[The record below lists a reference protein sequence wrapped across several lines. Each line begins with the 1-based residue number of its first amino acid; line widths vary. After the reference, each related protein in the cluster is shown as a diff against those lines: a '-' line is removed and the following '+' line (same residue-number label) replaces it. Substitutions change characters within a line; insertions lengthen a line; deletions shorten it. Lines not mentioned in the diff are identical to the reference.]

1 MANITILNPTNGK
14 TKTITLTMEVSIIA
28 QDLDADIDFFV
39 SLATSAKDIS
49 GHAIASQVIRS
60 LADGAGGAALD
71 RHGVALAGGKY
82 KNLTE
87 AINDYV
93 SMMVEGND
101 GEPGTEMN
109 FA

>member
-1 MANITILNPTNGK
+1 MANITILDPVNGK

-28 QDLDADIDFFV
+28 QDLDANIDFFV
-39 SLATSAKDIS
+39 SLSTSAKDIS
-49 GHAIASQVIRS
+49 GKTIATQVIRS
-60 LADGAGGAALD
+60 LADGAGGTTFD
-71 RHGVALAGGKY
+71 RHGIALAGGKY
-82 KNLTE
+82 KNLTD

-93 SMMVEGND
+93 SMMVEGNN